1 MRHYLLG
8 TTLALLTL
16 LAGKANALALGPDE
30 FDAAKRLSC
39 VLAQDSLGYLT
50 EQDYEQLTD
59 EVLDEFEAEQGDVV
73 YAKALGYFDG
83 LMFGIPE
90 QDAAGVRARLQ
101 SFVDSQACAMV
112 VGVSYT
118 L

>member
-1 MRHYLLG
+1 MRRYFLG
-8 TTLALLTL
+8 TTLILLTL
-16 LAGKANALALGPDE
+16 LSSRASALALGPEE
-30 FDAAKRLSC
+30 FAAAKRLSC

-50 EQDYEQLTD
+50 EKDYQQLTD
-59 EVLDEFEAEQGDVV
+59 EVLDEFEAEQGDVI

-90 QDAAGVRARLQ
+90 QDDAGVTARLQ
-101 SFVDSQACAMV
+101 SFVASQACTMV
-112 VGVSYT
+112 VGVSYS